1 MLPPVNFSFVMNQ
14 MVDVQR
20 AAAHKAVNLKKCF
33 SSGIMI
39 GVLNS

>member
-20 AAAHKAVNLKKCF
+20 AAANNAVNLKKCF
-33 SSGIMI
+33 SSARKYD
-39 GVLNS
+39 